1 MKANM
6 KVRPLWA
13 VCLLC
18 LVLML
23 AAGAALSAAAAEVGD
38 TAPTSGGSAGEA
50 ATVSPPSVTAPT
62 VTAPTEDGAVP
73 SERGEPLPLSA
84 VVGEFFRENAAE
96 LISAA
101 TFALTLALGLLFRK
115 KLVPGLLEALSGLL
129 GKSREACELVETVS
143 AEERRELAALLARAE
158 ELLSSAKAAAER
170 AETVAEAVTA
180 KRSESAELR
189 HVLAEQADLL
199 YTLLMS
205 SSLPQ
210 YQKDR
215 IGTAHAATV
224 AALSVAHDE

>member
-62 VTAPTEDGAVP
+62 EDGAAP

-189 HVLAEQADLL
+189 RVLAEQADLL